1 MANNLIYLSNSVK
14 IRKQINKI
22 NLLKNK
28 AF

>member
-1 MANNLIYLSNSVK
+1 MENNLIYLSNSVK
-14 IRKQINKI
+14 IGKQINKI